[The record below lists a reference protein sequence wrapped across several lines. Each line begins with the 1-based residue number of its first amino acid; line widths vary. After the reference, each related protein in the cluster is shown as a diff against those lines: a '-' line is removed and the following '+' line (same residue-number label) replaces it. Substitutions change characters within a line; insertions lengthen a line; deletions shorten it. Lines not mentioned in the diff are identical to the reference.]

1 VAAPT
6 GIKSESGGEI
16 MMSVFDRDFYAEYE
30 YQQKR
35 YSELDDY
42 ESSLEAADEAFDMW
56 YEGNSFE
63 TDWGYAHGQY

>member
-1 VAAPT
+1 
-6 GIKSESGGEI
+6 
-16 MMSVFDRDFYAEYE
+16 MSVFDRDFYAEYE

-63 TDWGYAHGQY
+63 TDWGYVHGNF